1 MQQAYNKV
9 HHLWWKNHEESFNK
23 LTVKLVILDGKTSL
37 QGQLCFCWWH
47 QHYPC
52 KDDKNA

>member
-9 HHLWWKNHEESFNK
+9 HHLWWKDREKSFNR

-37 QGQLCFCWWH
+37 QGQLGFYWWH
-47 QHYPC
+47 QYYPC
-52 KDDKNA
+52 KDDKNP